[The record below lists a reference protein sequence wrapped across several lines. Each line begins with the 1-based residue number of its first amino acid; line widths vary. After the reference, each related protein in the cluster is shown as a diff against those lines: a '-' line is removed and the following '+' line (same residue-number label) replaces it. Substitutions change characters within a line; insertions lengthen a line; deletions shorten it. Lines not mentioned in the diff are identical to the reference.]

1 MSERAGIEL
10 PWQVPTAAEL
20 DPELAFRLAGRTT
33 VLIVED
39 DKLLRAMARRVLGGQ
54 AYRVL
59 EAVHGVDALRVAND
73 ATGSIDVLLTDID
86 MPTIGVRSMLA
97 KLESLNPAL
106 KVIFM
111 SGHADAELLAR
122 GFDKGYDP
130 FLSKPFTGLELV
142 AAVRDVLRDS
152 PVKSSA

>member
-1 MSERAGIEL
+1 MSGPAGIEL

-59 EAVHGVDALRVAND
+59 EAVHGADALRVAND
-73 ATGSIDVLLTDID
+73 AKGVIDVVLTDID

-97 KLESLNPAL
+97 RLEILNPAL
-106 KVIFM
+106 RVIFM
-111 SGHADAELLAR
+111 SGHSDAELLGR

-142 AAVRDVLRDS
+142 TAVRDVVRDS
-152 PVKSSA
+152 AIRPRA